1 MAAVH
6 GTYQNG
12 KIILDA
18 PADWP
23 DGTRV
28 VVERS
33 EDTIGIPGEEQGDD
47 PESIARWLA
56 WFDSLQPLIL
66 TPEDEERIRKA
77 REEQKAFELATWD
90 ERSEKLRKMWE

>member
-47 PESIARWLA
+47 PESIAA
-56 WFDSLQPLIL
+56 WIAWPDSLQPFVM
-66 TPEDEERIRKA
+66 TPEDDERWRKS
-77 REEQKAFELATWD
+77 REESKAWELAHCE
-90 ERSEKLRKMWE
+90 ERSEKIRKLFE